1 MDISTTYC
9 GAHAI
14 PRGKTMEEAT
24 HDVVNNQIPQIK
36 ALVESGDLRVD
47 NIDVFCENGV
57 FDTAATKTI
66 LEAGTQIL
74 I

>member
-1 MDISTTYC
+1 
-9 GAHAI
+9 
-14 PRGKTMEEAT
+14 MEEAT